1 MPMKNP
7 LHPGAGIRDDIEALG
22 LSIDEAAQG
31 IGVTGEHLDALIN
44 AETSITPE
52 MAVRLEKAIG
62 STADS
67 WLRMQTAYDLA
78 QVRAREAGIKVRRL
92 TPKVA

>member
-7 LHPGAGIRDDIEALG
+7 PHPGAGLRDDIDALG
-22 LSIDEAAQG
+22 LTLAEAAQG
-31 IGVTGEHLDALIN
+31 LGVSGQQLEAVIKGQE
-44 AETSITPE
+44 AITPE

-67 WLRMQTAYDLA
+67 WLRMQTSYDLA
-78 QVRAREAGIKVRRL
+78 QVRSREAEIKVQRL
-92 TPKVA
+92 APKVA

>member
-1 MPMKNP
+1 
-7 LHPGAGIRDDIEALG
+7 
-22 LSIDEAAQG
+22 
-31 IGVTGEHLDALIN
+31 
-44 AETSITPE
+44 

-78 QVRAREAGIKVRRL
+78 QVRAREADIKVPRL